1 VLDLSPAALAERQLA
16 GDRHRTKRF
25 DGIFERKVER
35 MRVSPLAFLRG
46 SAPLFYE
53 ILAAKPE
60 LARGPGGVGWIAG
73 DLHLENFGAYRA
85 DEHSFE
91 KGHKAGERVVFD
103 LNDFDEAM
111 VAPWRYDVLRLV
123 TSVILGGRAAGQDG
137 MGAIALARS
146 LIDAY
151 VATACE
157 GARAAAAPRAVLALV
172 EQVRSRTRLQLL
184 DARTIATH
192 GRRAFRRGPRYRDLA
207 PAIVNGATKAF
218 ADYIEA
224 LPESARPLPKQAEIV
239 DLALRIAGTGS
250 LGCLRVAIL
259 VTGKGGVDGGWIFDM
274 KEEDAPALGA
284 LVRAPSRG
292 KAAPADRVIAGMSAC
307 LGHPP
312 QMAAS
317 TRLRGASMLVRRL
330 APQEDK
336 LAFQRLPPAE
346 LAAIAAY
353 LGSCAG
359 AAHARGATQPPKKP
373 WTNDERARVLES
385 AIELAGL
392 HEAAYLAF
400 CHRIGAVRP

>member
-1 VLDLSPAALAERQLA
+1 VLDLSPASLAERQLA
-16 GDRHRTKRF
+16 GDRQRTKRF
-25 DGIFERKVER
+25 DGIFERKIER

-53 ILAAKPE
+53 ILAARPD
-60 LARGPGGVGWIAG
+60 LARGPAGVGWIAG

-91 KGHKAGERVVFD
+91 KGHKSGERVVFD
-103 LNDFDEAM
+103 LNDFDEAI

-123 TSVILGGRAAGQDG
+123 TSVILGGRAAGEDG
-137 MGAIALARS
+137 VGAIALATA
-146 LIDAY
+146 LLDAY

-157 GARAAAAPRAVLALV
+157 SARPATAPRAVLALI

-184 DARTIATH
+184 DARTVAVH
-192 GRRAFRRGPRYRDLA
+192 GRRVFRRGPRYRDLA
-207 PAIVNGATKAF
+207 PAIVKGATKAF
-218 ADYIEA
+218 ANYIES
-224 LPESARPLPKQAEIV
+224 LPEDARPTPAQAEIT

-250 LGCLRVAIL
+250 LGCLRVAVL

-274 KEEDAPALGA
+274 KEEDTPALGDLA
-284 LVRAPSRG
+284 HAPKG
-292 KAAPADRVIAGMSAC
+292 VAAADRVITGMNAC
-307 LGHPP
+307 LEHPP

-317 TRLRGASMLVRRL
+317 TKLRTTSMLVRRL

-336 LAFQRLPPAE
+336 LAFQRLPPGD
-346 LAAIAAY
+346 LPAIAAY

-359 AAHARGATQPPKKP
+359 AAHRRGATRPTKKP
-373 WTNDERARVLES
+373 WTQDERAHVIEN

-392 HEAAYLAF
+392 HEATYLAF
-400 CHRIGAVRP
+400 CRRIGAVRA